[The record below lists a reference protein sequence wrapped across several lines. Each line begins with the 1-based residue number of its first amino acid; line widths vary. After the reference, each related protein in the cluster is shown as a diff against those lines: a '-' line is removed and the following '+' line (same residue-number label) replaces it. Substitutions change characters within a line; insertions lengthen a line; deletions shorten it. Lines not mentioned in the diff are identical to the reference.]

1 MQPERTSHPKRV
13 AAIFIRDLEGEIMV
27 KLIKADFDGQVMQ
40 FNNAGWFNA
49 TAAANQFGKEPHDWL
64 TQIDTITYI
73 NALSKAIDGKS
84 LPVREINEINN
95 LPSSSSRRRSK
106 TLSLAKSSG
115 YVKTKSGQS
124 DIGGGTWLHP
134 KLAVSFARWCSVDFA
149 IWCDEQIDAI
159 IHGERESIDWGMMR
173 HASKSSNKVANEILM
188 MVRQEQGKETKHF
201 HYANEAKL
209 VNFALTGKF
218 EPVDR
223 NSLSAQDLD
232 LLASLENRNS
242 VLIGRDVD
250 RETRKEI
257 LCQMVSAAR
266 LKLLK

>member
-1 MQPERTSHPKRV
+1 
-13 AAIFIRDLEGEIMV
+13 MV

-40 FNNAGWFNA
+40 FNDAGWFNA
-49 TAAANQFGKEPHDWL
+49 TVAADRFGKRPVNWL
-64 TQIDTITYI
+64 ELDSTVRYMTSMSS
-73 NALSKAIDGKS
+73 ALKVDKS
-84 LPVREINEINN
+84 DLLDIKKG
-95 LPSSSSRRRSK
+95 RS
-106 TLSLAKSSG
+106 
-115 YVKTKSGQS
+115 
-124 DIGGGTWLHP
+124 GGTWMHP
-134 KLAVSFARWCSVDFA
+134 KLAIAFARWLSDDFA
-149 IWCDEQIDAI
+149 VWCDLQIDKI

-209 VNFALTGKF
+209 VNYALTGKF

-223 NSLSAQDLD
+223 DSLSAQDLD
-232 LLASLENRNS
+232 LLASLEHRNS

-266 LKLLK
+266 LKLLKR

>member
-40 FNNAGWFNA
+40 FNDSGWFNA
-49 TAAANQFGKEPHDWL
+49 TIAADRFGKRPVNWL
-64 TQIDTITYI
+64 ELDSTVRYMASMSS
-73 NALSKAIDGKS
+73 ALKVDKS
-84 LPVREINEINN
+84 DLLDIKKG
-95 LPSSSSRRRSK
+95 RS
-106 TLSLAKSSG
+106 
-115 YVKTKSGQS
+115 
-124 DIGGGTWLHP
+124 GGTWMHP
-134 KLAVSFARWCSVDFA
+134 KLAIAFARWLSDDFA
-149 IWCDEQIDAI
+149 VWCDLQIDKI

-223 NSLSAQDLD
+223 DSLSAQDLD

>member
-13 AAIFIRDLEGEIMV
+13 AAIIIRDLEGEIMV

-40 FNNAGWFNA
+40 FNDSGWFNA
-49 TAAANQFGKEPHDWL
+49 TIAADRFGKRPVNWL
-64 TQIDTITYI
+64 ELDSTVRYMASMSS
-73 NALSKAIDGKS
+73 ALKVDKS
-84 LPVREINEINN
+84 DLLDIKKG
-95 LPSSSSRRRSK
+95 RS
-106 TLSLAKSSG
+106 
-115 YVKTKSGQS
+115 
-124 DIGGGTWLHP
+124 GGTWMHP
-134 KLAVSFARWCSVDFA
+134 KLAIAFARWLSDDFA
-149 IWCDEQIDAI
+149 VWCDLQIDKI

-223 NSLSAQDLD
+223 DSLSAQDLD

>member
-1 MQPERTSHPKRV
+1 
-13 AAIFIRDLEGEIMV
+13 MV
-27 KLIKADFDGQVMQ
+27 KLIKADFDGHVMQ
-40 FNNAGWFNA
+40 FNDSGWFNA
-49 TAAANQFGKEPHDWL
+49 TIAADRFGKRPVNWL
-64 TQIDTITYI
+64 ELDSTVRYMTSMSS
-73 NALSKAIDGKS
+73 ALKVDKS
-84 LPVREINEINN
+84 DLLDIKKG
-95 LPSSSSRRRSK
+95 RS
-106 TLSLAKSSG
+106 
-115 YVKTKSGQS
+115 
-124 DIGGGTWLHP
+124 GGTWMHP
-134 KLAVSFARWCSVDFA
+134 KLAIAFARWLSDDFA
-149 IWCDEQIDAI
+149 VWCDLQIDKI

-209 VNFALTGKF
+209 VNYALTGKF
-218 EPVDR
+218 DPVDR
-223 NSLSAQDLD
+223 DSLSAQDLD

-266 LKLLK
+266 LKLLN

>member
-40 FNNAGWFNA
+40 FNDAGWFNA
-49 TAAANQFGKEPHDWL
+49 TVAADRFGKRPVNWL
-64 TQIDTITYI
+64 ELDSTVRYMTSMSS
-73 NALSKAIDGKS
+73 ALKVDKS
-84 LPVREINEINN
+84 DLLDIKKG
-95 LPSSSSRRRSK
+95 RS
-106 TLSLAKSSG
+106 
-115 YVKTKSGQS
+115 
-124 DIGGGTWLHP
+124 GGTWMHP
-134 KLAVSFARWCSVDFA
+134 KLAIAFARWLSDDFA
-149 IWCDEQIDAI
+149 VWCDLQIDKI

-223 NSLSAQDLD
+223 DSLSAQDLD

>member
-1 MQPERTSHPKRV
+1 
-13 AAIFIRDLEGEIMV
+13 MV

-40 FNNAGWFNA
+40 FNDSGWFNA
-49 TAAANQFGKEPHDWL
+49 TIAADRFGKRPVNWL
-64 TQIDTITYI
+64 ELDSTVRYMTSMSS
-73 NALSKAIDGKS
+73 ALKVDKS
-84 LPVREINEINN
+84 DLLDIKKG
-95 LPSSSSRRRSK
+95 RS
-106 TLSLAKSSG
+106 
-115 YVKTKSGQS
+115 
-124 DIGGGTWLHP
+124 GGTWMHP
-134 KLAVSFARWCSVDFA
+134 KLAIAFARWLSDDFA
-149 IWCDEQIDAI
+149 VWCDLQIDKI

-223 NSLSAQDLD
+223 DSLSAQDLD

>member
-1 MQPERTSHPKRV
+1 LVAARV
-13 AAIFIRDLEGEIMV
+13 APENAERRLYRRKTSIYDTNYEVIMV

-40 FNNAGWFNA
+40 FNDAGWFNA
-49 TAAANQFGKEPHDWL
+49 TAAAKAFDVRLDHWL
-64 TQIDTITYI
+64 SSQDTIEYI
-73 NALSKAIDGKS
+73 EALKLNS
-84 LPVREINEINN
+84 P
-95 LPSSSSRRRSK
+95 
-106 TLSLAKSSG
+106 
-115 YVKTKSGQS
+115 KSGDLDFIATKRGNS
-124 DIGGGTWLHP
+124 GGTWLHP
-134 KLAVSFARWCSVDFA
+134 DLVILFARKCSAKFA
-149 IWCDEQIDAI
+149 VWCDQQVKQI

-209 VNFALTGKF
+209 VNYALTGKF

-223 NSLSAQDLD
+223 DSLSAQDLD

-266 LKLLK
+266 LKSLK

>member
-1 MQPERTSHPKRV
+1 
-13 AAIFIRDLEGEIMV
+13 MV

-40 FNNAGWFNA
+40 FNDAGWFNA
-49 TAAANQFGKEPHDWL
+49 TVAADRFGKRPVNWL
-64 TQIDTITYI
+64 ELDSTVRYMTSMSS
-73 NALSKAIDGKS
+73 ALKVDKS
-84 LPVREINEINN
+84 DLLDIKKG
-95 LPSSSSRRRSK
+95 RS
-106 TLSLAKSSG
+106 
-115 YVKTKSGQS
+115 
-124 DIGGGTWLHP
+124 GGTWMHP
-134 KLAVSFARWCSVDFA
+134 KLAIAFARWLSDDFA
-149 IWCDEQIDAI
+149 VWCDLQIDKI

-223 NSLSAQDLD
+223 DSLSAQDLD

>member
-1 MQPERTSHPKRV
+1 
-13 AAIFIRDLEGEIMV
+13 MV

-40 FNNAGWFNA
+40 FNDAGWFNA
-49 TAAANQFGKEPHDWL
+49 TVAADRFGKRPVNWL
-64 TQIDTITYI
+64 ELDSTVRYMTSMSS
-73 NALSKAIDGKS
+73 ALKVDKS
-84 LPVREINEINN
+84 DLLDIKKG
-95 LPSSSSRRRSK
+95 RS
-106 TLSLAKSSG
+106 
-115 YVKTKSGQS
+115 
-124 DIGGGTWLHP
+124 GGTWMHP
-134 KLAVSFARWCSVDFA
+134 KLAIAFARWLSDDFA
-149 IWCDEQIDAI
+149 VWCDLQIDKI

-223 NSLSAQDLD
+223 DSLSAQDLD
-232 LLASLENRNS
+232 LLSSLENRNS

-257 LCQMVSAAR
+257 LCQMVIAAR

>member
-1 MQPERTSHPKRV
+1 
-13 AAIFIRDLEGEIMV
+13 MV

-40 FNNAGWFNA
+40 FNDSGWFNA
-49 TAAANQFGKEPHDWL
+49 TIAADRFGKRPVNWL
-64 TQIDTITYI
+64 ELDSTVRYMTSMSS
-73 NALSKAIDGKS
+73 ALKVDKS
-84 LPVREINEINN
+84 DLLDIKKG
-95 LPSSSSRRRSK
+95 RS
-106 TLSLAKSSG
+106 
-115 YVKTKSGQS
+115 
-124 DIGGGTWLHP
+124 GGTWMHP
-134 KLAVSFARWCSVDFA
+134 KLAIAFARWLSDDFA
-149 IWCDEQIDAI
+149 VWCDLQIDKI

-209 VNFALTGKF
+209 VNYALTGKF

-223 NSLSAQDLD
+223 DSLSAQDLD

>member
-1 MQPERTSHPKRV
+1 MQPEHTSHPKRV
-13 AAIFIRDLEGEIMV
+13 AAIIIRDLEGEIMV

-40 FNNAGWFNA
+40 FNDSGWFNA
-49 TAAANQFGKEPHDWL
+49 TVAADRFGKRPVNWL
-64 TQIDTITYI
+64 ELDSTVRYMTSMSS
-73 NALSKAIDGKS
+73 ALKVDKS
-84 LPVREINEINN
+84 DLLDIKKG
-95 LPSSSSRRRSK
+95 RS
-106 TLSLAKSSG
+106 
-115 YVKTKSGQS
+115 
-124 DIGGGTWLHP
+124 GGTWMHP
-134 KLAVSFARWCSVDFA
+134 KLAIAFARWLSDDFA
-149 IWCDEQIDAI
+149 VWCDLQIDKI

-209 VNFALTGKF
+209 VNYALTGKF

-223 NSLSAQDLD
+223 DSLSAQDLD

-257 LCQMVSAAR
+257 LCQMVIAAR

>member
-40 FNNAGWFNA
+40 FNDAGWFNA
-49 TAAANQFGKEPHDWL
+49 TVAADRFGKRPVNWL
-64 TQIDTITYI
+64 ELDSTVRYMTSMSS
-73 NALSKAIDGKS
+73 ALKVDKS
-84 LPVREINEINN
+84 DLLDIKKG
-95 LPSSSSRRRSK
+95 RS
-106 TLSLAKSSG
+106 
-115 YVKTKSGQS
+115 
-124 DIGGGTWLHP
+124 GGTWMHP
-134 KLAVSFARWCSVDFA
+134 KLAIAFARWLSDDFA
-149 IWCDEQIDAI
+149 VWCDLQIDKI

-209 VNFALTGKF
+209 VNYALTGKF

-223 NSLSAQDLD
+223 DSLSAQDLD

-266 LKLLK
+266 LRLLK

>member
-1 MQPERTSHPKRV
+1 
-13 AAIFIRDLEGEIMV
+13 MV

-40 FNNAGWFNA
+40 FNDAGWFNA
-49 TAAANQFGKEPHDWL
+49 TVAADRFGKRPVNWL
-64 TQIDTITYI
+64 ELDSTVRYMTSMSS
-73 NALSKAIDGKS
+73 ALKVDKS
-84 LPVREINEINN
+84 DLLDIKKG
-95 LPSSSSRRRSK
+95 RS
-106 TLSLAKSSG
+106 
-115 YVKTKSGQS
+115 
-124 DIGGGTWLHP
+124 GGTWMHP
-134 KLAVSFARWCSVDFA
+134 KLAIAFARWLSDDFA
-149 IWCDEQIDAI
+149 VWCDLQIDKI

-209 VNFALTGKF
+209 VNYALTGKF

-223 NSLSAQDLD
+223 DSLSAQDLD

>member
-1 MQPERTSHPKRV
+1 
-13 AAIFIRDLEGEIMV
+13 MV

-40 FNNAGWFNA
+40 FNDAGWFNA
-49 TAAANQFGKEPHDWL
+49 TVAADRFGKRPVNWL
-64 TQIDTITYI
+64 ELDSTVRYMTSMSS
-73 NALSKAIDGKS
+73 ALKVDKS
-84 LPVREINEINN
+84 DLLDIKKG
-95 LPSSSSRRRSK
+95 RS
-106 TLSLAKSSG
+106 
-115 YVKTKSGQS
+115 
-124 DIGGGTWLHP
+124 GGTWMHP
-134 KLAVSFARWCSVDFA
+134 KLAISFARWLSDDFA
-149 IWCDEQIDAI
+149 VWCDLQIDKI

-209 VNFALTGKF
+209 VNYALTGKF

-223 NSLSAQDLD
+223 DSLSAQDLD

-257 LCQMVSAAR
+257 LCQMVSSSR